1 MKTQPHTIDEYI
13 AGFPADIQER
23 LEKIRLT
30 IREVAP
36 EAQETIKYG
45 MPTFTWKGTLVHFAA
60 YKKHIALYPA
70 VTGDETFNQE
80 LSVYLAEKSTVQFP
94 HDWPIPFDLI
104 SRIVKYRVKDNL
116 ERTEA
121 KSKRKT

>member
-1 MKTQPHTIDEYI
+1 MKTQRHTIDEYI

-36 EAQETIKYG
+36 EARETIKYG
-45 MPTFTWKGTLVHFAA
+45 MPTFTWKGNLVYFAA
-60 YKKHIALYPA
+60 YKNHIALYPA

-94 HDWPIPFDLI
+94 HDRPIPFDLI

-116 ERTEA
+116 ERAEA
-121 KSKRKT
+121 RGKSKA